1 MKKIP
6 KDPNWHYLKW
16 LGIAV
21 ISIVLFGIINNID
34 KSLSMLSFIMKIL
47 SPIFIGIFIAIILN
61 IPVTAF
67 ENKLFRKLTEKNG
80 KIWSKTKRAVSI
92 LLSVFCF
99 FLITT
104 VLLSYI
110 LPEFVRTCQGFVEK
124 APKYLNDLTSTLRE
138 LVINFHLPIEPE
150 SIDLSYDVVSSWLAS
165 TLGDNSID
173 IFHNT
178 LNTAMTLFSS
188 VWNVILGFILA
199 IYIVATKESLS
210 KLVKGLLFSTMSVEK
225 AENTIY
231 VCKLSQNAFEGF
243 VAGQCIEVLLIGSL
257 TFIGMSIFR
266 FPHALMISC
275 IVAATAFVPIFG
287 AIVGAIIGA
296 FLILLVDPIQ
306 ALWFLI
312 FIIILQ
318 QIESNVIYPRIMG
331 QQIGLPSLWV
341 LISVIL
347 GGEFFGIVGII
358 ISVPL
363 CSVIYTL
370 LHGWI
375 LKRLREKKL
384 CKQSATHIPENPT
397 PLSDE
402 EFFAEEE
409 NTDTD
414 KGISKAP
421 QKSKKSKIK
430 INPRPPKASNKKK
443 GKKGSKK

>member
-92 LLSVFCF
+92 SLSVFCF

-124 APKYLNDLTSTLRE
+124 APKYLDDLTSTLRE

-188 VWNVILGFILA
+188 VWNIILGFILA

-210 KLVKGLLFSTMSVEK
+210 KLVKGLLFSIMSVEK
-225 AENTIY
+225 AKNTIY

-341 LISVIL
+341 LVSVIL
-347 GGEFFGIVGII
+347 GGEFFGIIGII

-363 CSVIYTL
+363 CSVMYTL
-370 LHGWI
+370 IHGWI

-430 INPRPPKASNKKK
+430 INQRPPKASNKKK

>member
-92 LLSVFCF
+92 SLSVFCF

-188 VWNVILGFILA
+188 VWNIILGFILA

-210 KLVKGLLFSTMSVEK
+210 KLVKGLLFSIMSVEK
-225 AENTIY
+225 PKTRFTCANFR
-231 VCKLSQNAFEGF
+231 KMHLRDLLRDNA
-243 VAGQCIEVLLIGSL
+243 
-257 TFIGMSIFR
+257 
-266 FPHALMISC
+266 
-275 IVAATAFVPIFG
+275 
-287 AIVGAIIGA
+287 
-296 FLILLVDPIQ
+296 
-306 ALWFLI
+306 
-312 FIIILQ
+312 
-318 QIESNVIYPRIMG
+318 
-331 QQIGLPSLWV
+331 
-341 LISVIL
+341 
-347 GGEFFGIVGII
+347 
-358 ISVPL
+358 
-363 CSVIYTL
+363 
-370 LHGWI
+370 
-375 LKRLREKKL
+375 LRYCL
-384 CKQSATHIPENPT
+384 
-397 PLSDE
+397 
-402 EFFAEEE
+402 
-409 NTDTD
+409 
-414 KGISKAP
+414 
-421 QKSKKSKIK
+421 
-430 INPRPPKASNKKK
+430 
-443 GKKGSKK
+443 